1 MIRNYFQLS
10 TGNSMELKDRYLML
24 LEHEEILLQ
33 KKYEVE
39 KQLAL
44 IQRIKLEFE
53 ETSIVD
59 TTRRRTAR

>member
-10 TGNSMELKDRYLML
+10 TGNSVELKDRYLML

-33 KKYEVE
+33 KKDEVE

-59 TTRRRTAR
+59 TTRRKTAR